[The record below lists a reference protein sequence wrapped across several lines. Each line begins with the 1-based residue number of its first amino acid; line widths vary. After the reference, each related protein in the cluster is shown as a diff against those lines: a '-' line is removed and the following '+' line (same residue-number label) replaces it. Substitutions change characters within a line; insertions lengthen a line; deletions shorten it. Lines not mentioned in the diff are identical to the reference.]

1 MDVMK
6 LQEVHDRL
14 IASRPAEVTCPADCP
29 FCSGEYAS
37 FVQEEST
44 VSDKTFTE
52 DEVAAKV
59 AEALAPLAAEL
70 DALKK
75 SEETAEVD
83 ARIEAAK
90 TEGATKIAELE
101 TRIDTLTAEA
111 EAAKSERDAITTWLQ
126 AEETK
131 TVAEAEA
138 AARLESRVAA
148 VAEVI
153 TLPAERIEERKSAW
167 ASLEDAAFEALLADY
182 KSVEGEKTAATGLP
196 AATAMHAAREGAGG
210 KGQSVLQEI
219 IRSRNFGV
227 DVRDAR

>member
-14 IASRPAEVTCPADCP
+14 IASRPEGTACPTDCP
-29 FCSGEYAS
+29 FCNGEYAS
-37 FVQEEST
+37 FVQEGST

-59 AEALAPLAAEL
+59 TEALAPLAAEL

-75 SEETAEVD
+75 SAETAEVD

-90 TEGATKIAELE
+90 TEGTEKIAELE

-111 EAAKSERDAITTWLQ
+111 EAAKSERDAITTWLK
-126 AEETK
+126 AEEDK
-131 TVAEAEA
+131 TVQEAES
-138 AARLESRVAA
+138 AARLDARVAQ

-153 TLPAERIEERKSAW
+153 TLPEERIEERKAQW
-167 ASLEDAAFEALLADY
+167 AALDDAAFEALLADY
-182 KSVEGEKTAATGLP
+182 KSVAGEKTEGTGLP
-196 AATAMHAAREGAGG
+196 AATAMHASREGAGG
-210 KGQSVLQEI
+210 KGQSALQEI

-227 DVRDAR
+227 DVRSAR

>member
-1 MDVMK
+1 M
-6 LQEVHDRL
+6 
-14 IASRPAEVTCPADCP
+14 
-29 FCSGEYAS
+29 
-37 FVQEEST
+37 
-44 VSDKTFTE
+44 SDKTFTE
-52 DEVAAKV
+52 DEVAAAV
-59 AEALAPLAAEL
+59 AAAIAPLSAEL

-90 TEGATKIAELE
+90 NEGTTKIAELE

-126 AEETK
+126 AEEEK
-131 TVAEAEA
+131 TVLEAEA
-138 AARLESRVAA
+138 AARLESRVAQ

-167 ASLEDAAFEALLADY
+167 ASLDDAAFEALLADY
-182 KSVEGEKTAATGLP
+182 KSVAGEKSGDTGLP

-210 KGQSVLQEI
+210 KAPSALAEI
-219 IRSRNFGV
+219 IRSRNFGI

>member
-6 LQEVHDRL
+6 LQEVHDRM
-14 IASRPAEVTCPADCP
+14 IASRPVDASCPTDCI
-29 FCSGEYAS
+29 FCSGEYTS
-37 FVQEEST
+37 SMQEDTT

-52 DEVAAKV
+52 DEVAAAV
-59 AEALAPLAAEL
+59 AAAIAPLSAEL
-70 DALKK
+70 DALKV
-75 SEETAEVD
+75 SAETAEVD
-83 ARIEAAK
+83 ARIEEAK
-90 TEGATKIAELE
+90 AEGAAKIAELE

-126 AEETK
+126 AEEEK
-131 TVAEAEA
+131 TVLEAEA

-153 TLPAERIEERKSAW
+153 TLPAERIEERKAQW

-182 KSVEGEKTAATGLP
+182 KSVAGEKTEGTGLP
-196 AATAMHAAREGAGG
+196 AATAMHASREGSG
-210 KGQSVLQEI
+210 KGQSALTEI
-219 IRSRNFGV
+219 IRSRNFGI